1 MLMSDFDWFEQA
13 FMGHDLS
20 QQNIDSHVQ
29 LFTFV
34 DIMSTKS
41 KHKHAE
47 PVLILEGVSYYD
59 LQGVAEW
66 AGVSRQTLWQWRSRG
81 AIPLGRKHRNRLLF
95 TRDEAELVVRHAAR
109 LEPATGSSALR
120 YDGLRRRRRVIL
132 IYSGGLDSTVLLY
145 SLLADGHEVFALSI
159 DYGQRHKREL
169 DAARTICASLNVTHE
184 VADCSGLQC
193 LLAGSSLTSASVAV
207 PDGHYAEETMKQTIV
222 PNRNMIMLAIAG
234 GWALSQKCEAVAYAA
249 HGGDHAIYPDCRHEF
264 TEAVDKA
271 LRLADWQELYLW
283 SPFVNRSKAD
293 IVRLGDKLGVP
304 FEQTWSCYKG
314 GRTHCG
320 RCGTCVER
328 REAFYLAGVKD
339 PTKYSASAPSIQAMV
354 DNAWRIPA

>member
-1 MLMSDFDWFEQA
+1 MSSGTKKRARVEPA
-13 FMGHDLS
+13 LRL
-20 QQNIDSHVQ
+20 DSV
-29 LFTFV
+29 
-34 DIMSTKS
+34 
-41 KHKHAE
+41 
-47 PVLILEGVSYYD
+47 PYYD

-81 AIPLGRKHRNRLLF
+81 NIPLGRKYRNRLLF

-109 LEPATGSSALR
+109 LEPSTGSSALR
-120 YDGLRRRRRVIL
+120 YDGVRRQRRVVL

-169 DAARTICASLNVTHE
+169 ESARKICSAVGVLHE
-184 VADCSGLQC
+184 VADCSGLQR

-207 PDGHYAEETMKQTIV
+207 PDGHYAEENMKQAIV
-222 PNRNMIMLAIAG
+222 PNRNMIMLSMAG

-271 LRLADWQELYLW
+271 LRLADWEELYLW

-293 IVRLGDKLGVP
+293 IVRLGNELKVP
-304 FEQTWSCYKG
+304 FERTWSCYKG
-314 GRTHCG
+314 GRLHCG

-328 REAFYLAGVKD
+328 REAFHLAGVKD
-339 PTKYSASAPSIQAMV
+339 PTKYASSAPGVQEMIAH
-354 DNAWRIPA
+354 NWRISA